1 MSHPSIYFIMG
12 EASEGYTVSSLNK
25 KITFWKLHHHTCKL
39 GRALPPPHL
48 DKIQKN
54 SYFFRET
61 VPNVEI
67 PPILD
72 VMQTVFFFLFL
83 FFRSLSSQPLLQF
96 VESWAK
102 PNPNSLKLDF
112 FFSVEFYRISGR
124 LLYMMVVWCNYCSFS
139 QGAGGKLIFVGL

>member
-54 SYFFRET
+54 SYFFSSSFPRARHDLSYFKKFSKRLLWLWLYLMKEFQ
-61 VPNVEI
+61 
-67 PPILD
+67 
-72 VMQTVFFFLFL
+72 MSQVFPVLN
-83 FFRSLSSQPLLQF
+83 PLLCLIYCQLC
-96 VESWAK
+96 SH
-102 PNPNSLKLDF
+102 LKTCHKRGFNNQLPP
-112 FFSVEFYRISGR
+112 
-124 LLYMMVVWCNYCSFS
+124 
-139 QGAGGKLIFVGL
+139 